1 MFVMFWLLFITEKKS
16 ELFIE
21 FPIFLVSEFGTSK
34 ANDIGVFVVPKL
46 KGSCHTNFES
56 VYWCIKAKLWTGM
69 LLKMLGTADYF
80 ADNQI
85 EWSISST
92 SLQDDEDVDEDDGS
106 ENAACNEKSYCDD
119 RKIPQN
125 LEQAVEKRVKFSF
138 FLSTSKSIFFA
149 SLPSFNCTQT
159 KNLLQP
165 VLKTTIRY
173 QHVHLLENW

>member
-1 MFVMFWLLFITEKKS
+1 
-16 ELFIE
+16 
-21 FPIFLVSEFGTSK
+21 
-34 ANDIGVFVVPKL
+34 
-46 KGSCHTNFES
+46 
-56 VYWCIKAKLWTGM
+56 
-69 LLKMLGTADYF
+69 MLGTADYF

-138 FLSTSKSIFFA
+138 FLRTSKSIFFA
-149 SLPSFNCTQT
+149 SLPIILFQFYYEI
-159 KNLLQP
+159 K
-165 VLKTTIRY
+165 I
-173 QHVHLLENW
+173 